1 MKKII
6 ALLLA
11 CIMVVGLFAGCGKK
25 DDNTLVWYYV
35 GNGMP
40 ENYESW
46 SKAFNEYVE
55 PKIGMKVEIQCI
67 GWGDWTNVRS
77 VTIQTG
83 DNWDLMF
90 TDAGSY
96 YSDIDLGALA
106 DLTPYMDQVPGL
118 TDLIPQPYFDACKVD
133 GKLYAIPA
141 YKDSSMT
148 DFFVWNKDSVEAYF
162 PGYADAHTLAEAYE
176 GLKAINAATGEIWG
190 VSGSIGSI
198 DAHSHDSASLGRCG
212 IGINVKTGTEFV
224 AMYEDEALL
233 SQYRILHQMFN
244 DGLINSDA
252 ATRTGEYDG
261 PTVVG
266 TAQGWPSAGVT
277 VWGPSRGEEV
287 VCVQYED
294 TLVSNGTIMGSMT
307 AINASSDHVL
317 EALKFIELV
326 NTDSYVRDML
336 GYGEEGVQWEYTEAY
351 GEKRVHKIEGAPSWS
366 FAAYTQGT
374 FFNWTLTDDVETN
387 YWVEEVQKQNE
398 EAIPSPALGFVV
410 DTSVEVNGQTVGD
423 HINGFCATI
432 TEYFNLFASGTADPD
447 ATVAEMM
454 GVLRQ
459 ADFDAVLAEINRQYA
474 EFLASK

>member
-1 MKKII
+1 
-6 ALLLA
+6 
-11 CIMVVGLFAGCGKK
+11 
-25 DDNTLVWYYV
+25 
-35 GNGMP
+35 
-40 ENYESW
+40 
-46 SKAFNEYVE
+46 
-55 PKIGMKVEIQCI
+55 MKVEIQCI

-77 VTIQTG
+77 VTVQTG
-83 DNWDLMF
+83 DDWDLIF

-118 TDLIPQPYFDACKVD
+118 PDLIPQAYLDACVVD

-148 DFFVWNKDSVEAYF
+148 DFFVWNKDSVEAHF

-176 GLKAINAATGEIWG
+176 GQKAINAETGEIWG
-190 VSGSIGSI
+190 VSGSIGAI

-233 SQYRILHQMFN
+233 SQYRILHQMFQE
-244 DGLINSDA
+244 GLINSDA

-266 TAQGWPSAGVT
+266 IAQGWPSAGVT
-277 VWGPSRGEEV
+277 TWGPSRGEEV

-307 AINASSDHVL
+307 GINANSDHIL

-336 GYGEEGVQWEYTEAY
+336 GYGEEGVNWEYTEAY
-351 GEKRVHKIEGAPSWS
+351 GEKRVHKIEGAPSWT

-398 EAIPSPALGFVV
+398 NAIPSPALGFVV
-410 DTSVEVNGQTVGD
+410 DTTVEVNGKTVAD
-423 HINGFCATI
+423 HINGFCATV
-432 TEYFNLFASGTADPD
+432 TEYFNLFASGAADPD

-454 GVLRQ
+454 TVLRA
-459 ADFDAVLAEINRQYA
+459 ADFDAVLAEINRQYS

>member
-11 CIMVVGLFAGCGKK
+11 CILVVGLFAGCGKK
-25 DDNTLVWYYV
+25 DEALVWYYV
-35 GNGMP
+35 GGGMP

-46 SKAFNEYVE
+46 AKKFNEYVE

-67 GWGDWTNVRS
+67 GWGDWDNVRS
-77 VTIQTG
+77 VTVQTG
-83 DNWDLMF
+83 GDWDLMF
-90 TDAGSY
+90 TDAGKY
-96 YSDIDLGALA
+96 YTDIDMGALA
-106 DLTPYMDQVPGL
+106 DLTPYLDQVPGL
-118 TDLIPQPYFDACKVD
+118 TNLIPQAYLDACIVD

-162 PGYADAHTLAEAYE
+162 PGYADAHDLASVYE

-190 VSGSIGSI
+190 VSGSIGAI

-212 IGINVKTGTEFV
+212 IGINVNGGTEFV

-244 DGLINSDA
+244 DGLINADA

-277 VWGPSRGEEV
+277 TWGPSRNEEV
-287 VCVQYED
+287 VCVQYGD

-307 AINASSDHVL
+307 AISSSSEHVL

-336 GYGEEGVQWEYTEAY
+336 GYGEEGVNWEYTEAY
-351 GEKRVHKIEGAPSWS
+351 GEKRVHKIEGAPSWT

-398 EAIPSPALGFVV
+398 NAVPSPALGFVV
-410 DTSVEVNGQTVGD
+410 DTSVEVNGKTVAD
-423 HINGFCATI
+423 HINGFCAI
-432 TEYFNLFASGTADPD
+432 VSDYFNLFASGTADPD
-447 ATVAEMM
+447 ETVATMM
-454 GVLRQ
+454 EVLRA
-459 ADFDAVLAEINRQYA
+459 ADFDAVLAEINAQYDA
-474 EFLASK
+474 FLASK

>member
-35 GNGMP
+35 GGGMP

-46 SKAFNEYVE
+46 AEKFNAYVE
-55 PKIGMKVEIQCI
+55 PIIGMKVEIQCI
-67 GWGDWTNVRS
+67 GWGDWSNVRS
-77 VTIQTG
+77 VTVQTG
-83 DNWDLMF
+83 DDWDLIF

-118 TDLIPQPYFDACKVD
+118 TDLIPQAYLDACVVD

-148 DFFVWNKDSVEAYF
+148 DFFVWSKDSVEAYF
-162 PGYADAHTLAEAYE
+162 PEYADAHTLAEAYE
-176 GLKAINAATGEIWG
+176 GLKKINAATGEIWG

-244 DGLINSDA
+244 EGLINSDA

-277 VWGPSRGEEV
+277 TWGPGRGEDV

-307 AINASSDHVL
+307 GINANSDHVL

-351 GEKRVHKIEGAPSWS
+351 GEKRVHKIDGAPSWT

-387 YWVEEVQKQNE
+387 YWVEEVQVQNE
-398 EAIPSPALGFVV
+398 NAIPSPALGFVV
-410 DTSVEVNGQTVGD
+410 DTTVEVNGKTVAD
-423 HINGFCATI
+423 HVNGFCATV

-459 ADFDAVLAEINRQYA
+459 ADFDAVLAEINRQYS

>member
-25 DDNTLVWYYV
+25 DEALVWYYV
-35 GNGMP
+35 GGGMP

-46 SKAFNEYVE
+46 AKKFNEYVE

-67 GWGDWTNVRS
+67 GWGDWDNVRS
-77 VTIQTG
+77 VTVQTG
-83 DNWDLMF
+83 GDWDLIF
-90 TDAGSY
+90 TDAGKY
-96 YSDIDLGALA
+96 YTDIDMGALA
-106 DLTPYMDQVPGL
+106 DLTPYLDQVPGL
-118 TDLIPQPYFDACKVD
+118 TNLIPQAYLDACIVD

-162 PGYADAHTLAEAYE
+162 PGYADAHDLASVYE

-190 VSGSIGSI
+190 VSGSIGAI

-212 IGINVKTGTEFV
+212 IGINVNGGTEFV

-244 DGLINSDA
+244 DGLINADA
-252 ATRTGEYDG
+252 AVRSGEYDG

-266 TAQGWPSAGVT
+266 TAQGWPYAGVY

-287 VCVQYED
+287 VCVQYGD

-307 AINASSDHVL
+307 AISASSEHVL

-351 GEKRVHKIEGAPSWS
+351 GEKRVHKIEGAPSWT

-398 EAIPSPALGFVV
+398 NAVPSPALGFVV
-410 DTSVEVNGQTVGD
+410 DTTVEVNGKTVAD
-423 HINGFCATI
+423 HVNAFCAI
-432 TEYFNLFASGTADPD
+432 VTEYFNLFASGTADPD
-447 ATVAEMM
+447 ETVATMM
-454 GVLRQ
+454 EKLRA
-459 ADFDAVLAEINRQYA
+459 ADFDAVLAEVNRQYA
-474 EFLASK
+474 DFLASK

>member
-35 GNGMP
+35 GSGMP

-55 PKIGMKVEIQCI
+55 SKIGVKGEIQCI

-77 VTIQTG
+77 VTVQTG
-83 DNWDLMF
+83 DDWDLIF

-118 TDLIPQPYFDACKVD
+118 TDLIPQAYLDACVVD

-148 DFFVWNKDSVEAYF
+148 DFFVWNKDSVEAHF

-233 SQYRILHQMFN
+233 SQYRILHQMFQE
-244 DGLINSDA
+244 GLINSDA

-277 VWGPSRGEEV
+277 TWGPSRGEEV

-307 AINASSDHVL
+307 GINANSDHIL

-336 GYGEEGVQWEYTEAY
+336 GYGEEGVNWEYTEAY
-351 GEKRVHKIEGAPSWS
+351 GEKRVHKIEGAPSWT

-387 YWVEEVQKQNE
+387 YWVEEVQVQNE
-398 EAIPSPALGFVV
+398 NAIPSPALGFVV
-410 DTSVEVNGQTVGD
+410 DTTVEVNGKTVAD
-423 HINGFCATI
+423 HINGFCATV
-432 TEYFNLFASGTADPD
+432 TEYFNLFASGAADPD

-454 GVLRQ
+454 TVLRA
-459 ADFDAVLAEINRQYA
+459 ADFDAVLAEINRQYS

>member
-25 DDNTLVWYYV
+25 DEALVWYYV
-35 GNGMP
+35 GGGMP

-46 SKAFNEYVE
+46 AKKFNEYVE

-67 GWGDWTNVRS
+67 GWGDWDNVRS
-77 VTIQTG
+77 VTVQTG
-83 DNWDLMF
+83 GDWDLIF
-90 TDAGSY
+90 TDAGKY
-96 YSDIDLGALA
+96 YTDIDMGALA
-106 DLTPYMDQVPGL
+106 DLTPYLDQVPGL
-118 TDLIPQPYFDACKVD
+118 TNLIPQAYLDACIVD

-162 PGYADAHTLAEAYE
+162 PGYADAHDLASVYE

-190 VSGSIGSI
+190 VSGSIGAI

-212 IGINVKTGTEFV
+212 IGINVNGGTEFV

-244 DGLINSDA
+244 DGLINADA

-277 VWGPSRGEEV
+277 TWGPSRNEEV
-287 VCVQYED
+287 VCVQYGD

-307 AINASSDHVL
+307 AISASSEHVL

-336 GYGEEGVQWEYTEAY
+336 GYGEEGVNWEYTEAY
-351 GEKRVHKIEGAPSWS
+351 GEKRVHKIEGAPSWT

-398 EAIPSPALGFVV
+398 NAVPSPALGFVV
-410 DTSVEVNGQTVGD
+410 DTTVEVNGKTVAD
-423 HINGFCATI
+423 HVNAFCAI
-432 TEYFNLFASGTADPD
+432 VTEYFNLFASGTADPD
-447 ATVAEMM
+447 ETVATMM
-454 GVLRQ
+454 EKLRA
-459 ADFDAVLAEINRQYA
+459 ADFDAVLAEVNRQYA
-474 EFLASK
+474 DFLASK

>member
-77 VTIQTG
+77 VTVQTG
-83 DNWDLMF
+83 DDWDLIF

-118 TDLIPQPYFDACKVD
+118 TDLIPQPYFDACKVG

-162 PGYADAHTLAEAYE
+162 PGYADAHTLAEVYE

-190 VSGSIGSI
+190 VSGSIGAI
-198 DAHSHDSASLGRCG
+198 DAHSHDGAALGRAG
-212 IGINVKTGTEFV
+212 IGINVYGGTEFV

-233 SQYRILHQMFN
+233 SQYRILHQMFQ

-277 VWGPSRGEEV
+277 VWGPNRGEEV
-287 VCVQYED
+287 VCVQYGD

-307 AINASSDHVL
+307 GINASSDHVL

-387 YWVEEVQKQNE
+387 YWVEEVQVQNE
-398 EAIPSPALGFVV
+398 NAIASPALGFVV
-410 DTSVEVNGQTVGD
+410 DTTVEVNGKTVAD
-423 HINGFCATI
+423 HVNGFAATV

-447 ATVAEMM
+447 ETVAEMM
-454 GVLRQ
+454 GVLRA

>member
-25 DDNTLVWYYV
+25 DEALVWYYV
-35 GNGMP
+35 GGGMP

-46 SKAFNEYVE
+46 AKKFNEYVE

-67 GWGDWTNVRS
+67 GWGDWDNVRS
-77 VTIQTG
+77 VTVQTG
-83 DNWDLMF
+83 GDWDLMF
-90 TDAGSY
+90 TDAGKY
-96 YSDIDLGALA
+96 YTDIDMGALA

-118 TDLIPQPYFDACKVD
+118 TNLIPQAYLDACIVD

-162 PGYADAHTLAEAYE
+162 PGYADAHDLASVYE

-190 VSGSIGSI
+190 VSGSIGAI

-212 IGINVKTGTEFV
+212 IGINVNGGTEFV

-244 DGLINSDA
+244 DGLINADA

-277 VWGPSRGEEV
+277 TWGPSRNEEV
-287 VCVQYED
+287 VCVQYGD

-307 AINASSDHVL
+307 AISASSEHVL

-336 GYGEEGVQWEYTEAY
+336 GYGEEGVNWEYTEAY
-351 GEKRVHKIEGAPSWS
+351 GEKRVHKIEGAPSWT

-398 EAIPSPALGFVV
+398 NAVPSPALGFVV
-410 DTSVEVNGQTVGD
+410 DTTVEVNGKTVAD
-423 HINGFCATI
+423 HVNAFCAI
-432 TEYFNLFASGTADPD
+432 VTEYFNLFASGTADPD
-447 ATVAEMM
+447 ETVATMM
-454 GVLRQ
+454 EKLRA
-459 ADFDAVLAEINRQYA
+459 ADFDAVLAEVNRQYA
-474 EFLASK
+474 DFLASK

>member
-11 CIMVVGLFAGCGKK
+11 CILVVGLFAGCGKK
-25 DDNTLVWYYV
+25 DEALVWYYV
-35 GNGMP
+35 GGGMP

-46 SKAFNEYVE
+46 AKKFNEYVE

-67 GWGDWTNVRS
+67 GWGDWDNVRS
-77 VTIQTG
+77 VTVQTG
-83 DNWDLMF
+83 GDWDLIF
-90 TDAGSY
+90 TDAGKY
-96 YSDIDLGALA
+96 YTDIDMGALA
-106 DLTPYMDQVPGL
+106 DLTPYLDQVPGL
-118 TDLIPQPYFDACKVD
+118 TNLIPQAYLDACIVD

-148 DFFVWNKDSVEAYF
+148 DFFVWNKDSVEAHF
-162 PGYADAHTLAEAYE
+162 PGYADAHDLASVYE

-190 VSGSIGSI
+190 VSGSIGAI

-212 IGINVKTGTEFV
+212 IGINVNGGTEFV

-244 DGLINSDA
+244 DGLINADA

-277 VWGPSRGEEV
+277 TWGPSRNEEV
-287 VCVQYED
+287 VCVQYGD

-307 AINASSDHVL
+307 AISASSEHVL

-336 GYGEEGVQWEYTEAY
+336 GYGEEGVNWEYTEAY
-351 GEKRVHKIEGAPSWS
+351 GEKRVHKIEGAPSWT

-398 EAIPSPALGFVV
+398 NAVPSPALGFVV
-410 DTSVEVNGQTVGD
+410 DTTVEVNGKTVAD
-423 HINGFCATI
+423 HVNAFCAI
-432 TEYFNLFASGTADPD
+432 VTEYFNLFASGTADPD
-447 ATVAEMM
+447 ETVATMM
-454 GVLRQ
+454 EKLRA
-459 ADFDAVLAEINRQYA
+459 ADFDAVLAEVNRQYA
-474 EFLASK
+474 DFLASK